1 MVLDA
6 IGDTVEVKSFDTEKV
21 SEGVAMAKFLNDI
34 PEEHIALIAVQ
45 DTSGESEV
53 FIGGTMYEEMVN
65 LLFHH

>member
-45 DTSGESEV
+45 DTSGESEF

-65 LLFHH
+65 LHFHH